1 MSILKKENNAD
12 RNKLISLMQSA
23 SKGSYI
29 LCDENDFKDK
39 ELAQT
44 YNALID
50 KFLKSGNET
59 AISLNNSMEIIGNC
73 NNVRTM
79 LEIVERQKNNLNTVT
94 DMVIDIAES
103 ISKCEEIL
111 NTISNNTDSAYKT
124 SLISKK

>member
-44 YNALID
+44 YNALMKPLYRLIILW
-50 KFLKSGNET
+50 KLSET
-59 AISLNNSMEIIGNC
+59 AIMFVLCLKLWNDRKI
-73 NNVRTM
+73 T
-79 LEIVERQKNNLNTVT
+79 
-94 DMVIDIAES
+94 
-103 ISKCEEIL
+103 
-111 NTISNNTDSAYKT
+111 
-124 SLISKK
+124 